1 VTERLRVG
9 LVLALATFVLAGCAA
24 PRGAT
29 VQPTG
34 SSARAATDSRAMG
47 DALDQACQD
56 AARKLSVRG
65 DLAVA
70 PATEGAWTLMAASDL
85 AGALRARGARV
96 RLVDRDLAA
105 VQTGVVVVVKTT
117 YVAVDAY
124 ERRIPLSKWSLLEDA
139 DVTAG
144 LAGAVAAISLVTAIT
159 QDLGHQ
165 RGGCASVTAY
175 AIDPASKRTLE
186 VVSGFDQRPRW

>member
-1 VTERLRVG
+1 MSARRIG
-9 LVLALATFVLAGCAA
+9 LAGALAVLLLASCAT

-34 SSARAATDSRAMG
+34 SSARAATDSEAMG

-56 AARKLSVRG
+56 AAGKLSVEG
-65 DLAVA
+65 DLVVA

-85 AGALRARGARV
+85 ATALRARGARV

-105 VQTGVVVVVKTT
+105 VQTGNVVVVKTT

-124 ERRIPLSKWSLLEDA
+124 ETRIPLSKWSLLEDA

-144 LAGAVAAISLVTAIT
+144 LAAAVAAVSFVTAVT
-159 QDLGHQ
+159 RDLGHQ

-175 AIDPASKRTLE
+175 VIESASKRTLQ